1 MLIRLDVLVRQE
13 LWVLEHRVLGLDV
26 RLEDGRVG
34 GCGVVVDVLELRQLL
49 VLEGGPR
56 LRPGPGATEVVVRY
70 DLGPGARVVDG
81 GRGRAVGEG

>member
-56 LRPGPGATEVVVRY
+56 LRPGPGTTEVVVRY

-81 GRGRAVGEG
+81 GRGRSVGEG

>member
-1 MLIRLDVLVRQE
+1 MLVCRDVLVRQE

-26 RLEDGRVG
+26 SLENRRVG

-49 VLEGGPR
+49 VLEGGSR
-56 LRPGPGATEVVVRY
+56 LGPGPGATEVVVRY

-81 GRGRAVGEG
+81 GRGGAVGEG